1 MRHVQILI
9 FNNLI
14 HVHVITFYINKNVVP
29 SITNLK
35 KTLEYKAD
43 YTFPL

>member
-29 SITNLK
+29 SITKK